1 MEPRGRLVPAVAWL
15 RQFAAGLAPFL
26 LQCSEPVLHLAPC
39 LRATPFIFGFGSR
52 SKADERQARKPIHTY
67 PTTAEAVKPGGF
79 FVFAPLFFTLHRKP
93 AMNAKPLSASE
104 SWYQSV
110 EKTSQTDD
118 ERIKDITVLPP
129 PEHLIRFF
137 PIRGTAVEQL
147 ITQTRKNIHNIMQ
160 GKDDRLLVVIG
171 PCSIH
176 DPAAALDYARR
187 LKDVREKYQDT
198 LEIVMRV
205 YFEKP
210 RTTVGWKGL
219 INDPYLDESYRID
232 EGLRIARQL
241 LIEINRLGVPA
252 GSEFLDVISPQ
263 YICDLISWG
272 AIGARTTES
281 QVHRE
286 LASGLSAPI
295 GFKNGTDGN
304 IRIATDAIQSASRG
318 HHFLSVHKNGQVAIV
333 DTKGNKD
340 CHVILR
346 GGKAPNY
353 DAASVAAACKDLEAA
368 KLRPT
373 LMVDC
378 SHANSSKQ
386 HEKQRDVVR
395 DIAGQISTGGRS
407 VFGLMVESHLV
418 AGAQKFTP
426 GKDVPCALEY
436 GKSITDAC
444 LGWDDSVSALGELSA
459 AVQSRRSAKV

>member
-1 MEPRGRLVPAVAWL
+1 MNTTPASDSAY
-15 RQFAAGLAPFL
+15 
-26 LQCSEPVLHLAPC
+26 
-39 LRATPFIFGFGSR
+39 SR
-52 SKADERQARKPIHTY
+52 PAD
-67 PTTAEAVKPGGF
+67 
-79 FVFAPLFFTLHRKP
+79 
-93 AMNAKPLSASE
+93 
-104 SWYQSV
+104 
-110 EKTSQTDD
+110 KTSRTDD
-118 ERIKDITVLPP
+118 ERIQDITVLPP

-137 PIRGTAVEQL
+137 PIAGTPVEQL
-147 ITQTRKNIHNIMQ
+147 IGQTRQRISRILHGQ
-160 GKDDRLLVVIG
+160 DDRLLVIIG

-176 DPAAALDYARR
+176 DPAAAIEYARR
-187 LKDVREKYQDT
+187 LKPLRDQYADS

-232 EGLRIARQL
+232 EGLRMARQL
-241 LIEINRLGVPA
+241 LIEINRLGLPA

-263 YICDLISWG
+263 YIGDLISWG
-272 AIGARTTES
+272 ALGARTTES

-304 IRIATDAIQSASRG
+304 IKIATDAIQAAARG

-333 DTKGNKD
+333 QTKGNQD

-353 DAASVAAACKDLEAA
+353 DAASVANAVADLAVA
-368 KLRPT
+368 KLPSR

-386 HEKQRDVVR
+386 HEKQLDVAR
-395 DIAGQISTGGRS
+395 DIAGQIRDGSRS
-407 VFGLMVESHLV
+407 IFGVMIESHIQ

-426 GKDVPCALEY
+426 GKDRVDTLTY
-436 GKSITDAC
+436 GQSITDAC
-444 LGWDDSVSALGELSA
+444 LGWNDSLAALEVLSQAVIA
-459 AVQSRRSAKV
+459 ARS

>member
-1 MEPRGRLVPAVAWL
+1 MNAPVPHA
-15 RQFAAGLAPFL
+15 
-26 LQCSEPVLHLAPC
+26 SEPWY
-39 LRATPFIFGFGSR
+39 
-52 SKADERQARKPIHTY
+52 AR
-67 PTTAEAVKPGGF
+67 
-79 FVFAPLFFTLHRKP
+79 PLD
-93 AMNAKPLSASE
+93 
-104 SWYQSV
+104 
-110 EKTSQTDD
+110 KTSQTDD

-137 PIRGTAVEQL
+137 PIHGTPVESL
-147 ITQTRKNIHNIMQ
+147 ITGTRQAIRNIMA
-160 GKDDRLLVVIG
+160 GSDDRLLVVIG

-176 DPAAALDYARR
+176 DPSAALEYARR
-187 LKDVREKYQDT
+187 LVAQRKKFQGT

-219 INDPYLDESYRID
+219 INDPYLDESFRID
-232 EGLRIARQL
+232 EGLRMARQL
-241 LIEINRLGVPA
+241 LIDINRLGLPA

-263 YICDLISWG
+263 YIGDLIAWG

-286 LASGLSAPI
+286 LASGISAPI

-304 IRIATDAIQSASRG
+304 IRIATDAIQAAARG

-333 DTKGNKD
+333 QTNGNPD

-353 DAASVAAACKDLEAA
+353 DAASVDAACKDLVAA
-368 KLRPT
+368 QLPAS

-386 HEKQRDVVR
+386 HQKQLDVAR
-395 DIAGQISTGGRS
+395 DIAAQVAGGSRQ
-407 VFGLMVESHLV
+407 VFGLMVESHLQP
-418 AGAQKFTP
+418 GAQKFTP
-426 GKDVPCALEY
+426 GKDDALALEY

-444 LGWDDSVSALGELSA
+444 LSWDDSTTLLEGLSE
-459 AVQSRRSAKV
+459 AVLARRGR

>member
-1 MEPRGRLVPAVAWL
+1 
-15 RQFAAGLAPFL
+15 
-26 LQCSEPVLHLAPC
+26 
-39 LRATPFIFGFGSR
+39 
-52 SKADERQARKPIHTY
+52 
-67 PTTAEAVKPGGF
+67 
-79 FVFAPLFFTLHRKP
+79 
-93 AMNAKPLSASE
+93 MNAKATQTSDAWYASP
-104 SWYQSV
+104 V
-110 EKTSQTDD
+110 DKTSQTDD

-137 PIRGTAVEQL
+137 PISGTPVESL
-147 ITQTRKNIHNIMQ
+147 ITQTRSNIHSIMA
-160 GKDDRLLVVIG
+160 GHDDRLLLVIG

-176 DPAAALDYARR
+176 DPVAALEYARR
-187 LKDVREKYQDT
+187 LAVQREKYAGT

-219 INDPYLDESYRID
+219 INDPYLDETYRID

-241 LIEINRLGVPA
+241 LIDINRLGLPA

-263 YICDLISWG
+263 YIGDLIAWG

-304 IRIATDAIQSASRG
+304 IRIATDAIQAAARG

-333 DTKGNKD
+333 QTSGNKD

-346 GGKAPNY
+346 GGKTPNY
-353 DAASVAAACKDLEAA
+353 DAASVNAACKELEAA
-368 KLRPT
+368 KLSAT

-386 HEKQRDVVR
+386 HEKQLDVAREIGEQV
-395 DIAGQISTGGRS
+395 AGGSHQ
-407 VFGLMVESHLV
+407 VFGLMVESHLLP
-418 AGAQKFTP
+418 GTQKFTP
-426 GKDVPCALEY
+426 GKDKATELEY

-444 LGWDDSVSALGELSA
+444 LSWEDSLRLLDGLSES
-459 AVQSRRSAKV
+459 VKTRRSR

>member
-1 MEPRGRLVPAVAWL
+1 MKHTIESAYPA
-15 RQFAAGLAPFL
+15 
-26 LQCSEPVLHLAPC
+26 
-39 LRATPFIFGFGSR
+39 
-52 SKADERQARKPIHTY
+52 
-67 PTTAEAVKPGGF
+67 
-79 FVFAPLFFTLHRKP
+79 
-93 AMNAKPLSASE
+93 
-104 SWYQSV
+104 SV

-118 ERIKDITVLPP
+118 QRIKDITVLPP

-137 PIRGTAVEQL
+137 PIQATPVEKL
-147 ITQTRKNIHNIMQ
+147 ITQTRKNIHNIMH

-176 DPAAALDYARR
+176 DPAAALEYARR
-187 LKDVREKYQDT
+187 LKPLRDQYADT

-241 LIEINRLGVPA
+241 LIEINRIGLPA
-252 GSEFLDVISPQ
+252 GSEFLDAISPQ
-263 YICDLISWG
+263 YIGDLIAWG
-272 AIGARTTES
+272 ASGARTTES

-304 IRIATDAIQSASRG
+304 IKIATDAIQAAAGG

-333 DTKGNKD
+333 QTKGNKD
-340 CHVILR
+340 CHIILR
-346 GGKAPNY
+346 GGKTPNY
-353 DAASVAAACKDLEAA
+353 DAASVRAACQELEKA
-368 KLRPT
+368 KLPT
-373 LMVDC
+373 RLMVDC

-386 HEKQRDVVR
+386 HARQIDVTQ
-395 DIAGQISTGGRS
+395 DIAKQIRS
-407 VFGLMVESHLV
+407 GSQHIFGVMVESHLLG
-418 AGAQKFTP
+418 GAQKFTP
-426 GKDVPCALEY
+426 GKDDVTQLEF

-444 LGWDDSVSALGELSA
+444 LGWDDSAACLKTLSEAVA
-459 AVQSRRSAKV
+459 AARR